1 MKEIGTY
8 PSAWDQGEAT
18 AQIQVPI
25 VVFASLDEQ
34 GDTIQIIAT
43 VEWSVVEPTRRLIRG
58 LQEENGDI
66 PPTGTATYDVSV
78 SLDPASVEAAAA
90 AGG

>member
-1 MKEIGTY
+1 LRFTAVDGMTEIGTY

-43 VEWSVVEPTRRLIRG
+43 VEWSVVEPTRRLMM
-58 LQEENGDI
+58 LL
-66 PPTGTATYDVSV
+66 
-78 SLDPASVEAAAA
+78 SLGVPRPLNILILIILPI
-90 AGG
+90 